1 MSCLN
6 VWYLDISN
14 NHMPGIIPVWMV
26 NNNDT
31 DMLEIVDLS
40 NNFFEGEIP
49 CGLITTLNLSY
60 NLLSGLLP
68 SCLNLENARHLLLR
82 GNNLT
87 G

>member
-14 NHMPGIIPVWMV
+14 NHMSGIIPVWMV

-49 CGLITTLNLSY
+49 CGLIRILNLSY
-60 NLLSGLLP
+60 NLLLGLLP
-68 SCLNLENARHLLLR
+68 YCLNLENARHLLLR

>member
-26 NNNDT
+26 NNNDI

-49 CGLITTLNLSY
+49 CGLIRILNLSY
-60 NLLSGLLP
+60 NLLLGLLP
-68 SCLNLENARHLLLR
+68 YCLNLENARHLLLR